1 MEQHSVIEQAMVKA
15 FLQCT
20 NRKQQRK
27 FTKDLTKAERKFLD
41 GQARYRE
48 MMDEL
53 KSLVDEPDE

>member
-1 MEQHSVIEQAMVKA
+1 MEQHSVIEQSMVKA

-41 GQARYRE
+41 GQAKHKE
-48 MMDEL
+48 MMNEL
-53 KSLVDEPDE
+53 RSLMDEPNG